1 MLKNWCFW
9 IVVLEKTLESPLDS
23 KEIKP
28 VNPKRKS
35 TLKSSEGLMPKLKCQ
50 YFGHLMWTAS
60 SLENIQLLGKI
71 KGKRK
76 SGQQRMRWSDSITD
90 STWIWANSG
99 RWWRTGKPGMLQ
111 SMGSQRL
118 GYNLANWV
126 CLATEQQQQQIL
138 SQETK
143 RNKLPWCKSCMAK
156 NCGLYL
162 FVESSCWLRC
172 SKKTDFSHIV
182 TRKLLLPTT
191 WMNLEADSFLFQP
204 PDEDT
209 TWPTSWSVALYD
221 ETEDLLKPTRLLT
234 CDKWELL
241 NVCWLML

>member
-1 MLKNWCFW
+1 MVRQHHRLNMNLSKLWKMVKDREAW
-9 IVVLEKTLESPLDS
+9 HAAVHGVPKT
-23 KEIKP
+23 
-28 VNPKRKS
+28 
-35 TLKSSEGLMPKLKCQ
+35 
-50 YFGHLMWTAS
+50 W
-60 SLENIQLLGKI
+60 IQL
-71 KGKRK
+71 
-76 SGQQRMRWSDSITD
+76 S
-90 STWIWANSG
+90 
-99 RWWRTGKPGMLQ
+99 
-111 SMGSQRL
+111 
-118 GYNLANWV
+118 NLANWV

-143 RNKLPWCKSCMAK
+143 RNKLPWCKSCVAK